1 MTADIRASEKRENPF
16 PVPVCVY
23 TLMRPLHLFE
33 STHNWQT
40 NERMQEYRRTPGRQ
54 VCPEMGLSLTYVC
67 ANHIIIIR
75 LTAALLSGLL
85 KVLGAVKKLR
95 KVRERMGGT
104 IERMVQ

>member
-67 ANHIIIIR
+67 ANHIIISR

-85 KVLGAVKKLR
+85 KALDAIEKLR
-95 KVRERMGGT
+95 ESAGKDGWHH
-104 IERMVQ
+104 